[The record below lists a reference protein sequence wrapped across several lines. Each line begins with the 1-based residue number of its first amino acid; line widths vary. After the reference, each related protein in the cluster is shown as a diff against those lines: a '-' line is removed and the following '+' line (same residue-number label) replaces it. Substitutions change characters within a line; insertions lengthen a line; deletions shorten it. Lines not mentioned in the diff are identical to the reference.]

1 MVGIT
6 QFNGSDVTITSGSI
20 SGIVPLAVADGGT
33 SGNTA
38 ATARNGIGA
47 AASTTQIIA
56 GAGLTGGGSLAA
68 DRTLSI
74 ATNSNGF
81 GTRYVSSSE
90 PTGGS
95 NGDIWYQI

>member
-1 MVGIT
+1 
-6 QFNGSDVTITSGSI
+6 
-20 SGIVPLAVADGGT
+20 L
-33 SGNTA
+33 
-38 ATARNGIGA
+38 A
-47 AASTTQIIA
+47 AAGSATQIIA

-81 GTRYVSSSE
+81 GVRYVSSST
-90 PTGGS
+90 PSSGVGV